1 MDLGRGLGLVNTPPL
16 FTNPDG
22 NTTGTNNDVESWSSP
37 ESLNVNEARYHGMFF
52 DQRLMIAFGQ
62 MDLTGYFDASA
73 YANKEMFQF
82 IAQNFN
88 NNIAVDWGGDVN
100 FFGPGL
106 VVAYSPA
113 EWVTVTGGW
122 FHGGR
127 PSSGLYQNAFKDPWL
142 AGEIDF
148 KPKTYGHP
156 GNYRFMVWS
165 QGSPRCSFITTDLPG
180 GCTAGIPEG
189 KKTQGFALSFD
200 QEINSVLGFWARY
213 GTQDGSVAQFDR
225 AFSIGAQMT
234 GEPIGRSNDTL
245 GVAYGLTN
253 PGGDYK
259 AFSGK
264 SGGEHYFEVY
274 YKFAAVPNALE
285 ISPDIQYIKNP
296 GGNTQVDSFYVLG
309 LRTQVFF

>member
-1 MDLGRGLGLVNTPPL
+1 LL
-16 FTNPDG
+16 TNPDG
-22 NTTGTNNDVESWSSP
+22 NTTGTNNDVETWVNP
-37 ESLNVNEARYHGMFF
+37 ESLNINEARYQGSFF
-52 DQRLMIAFGQ
+52 DQRLMIAFGH
-62 MDLTGYFDASA
+62 MDLTAYFDTNV
-73 YANKEMFQF
+73 YANKETFQF

-88 NNIAVDWGGDVN
+88 NNIAIDWGGDVN

-113 EWVTVTGGW
+113 EWVTAIGGW

-127 PSSGLYQNAFKDPWL
+127 LDSVLYQNFFKDPWL

-148 KPKTYGHP
+148 KPKAFGRP

-165 QGSPRCSFITTDLPG
+165 QGTPRCSFTTDLPG
-180 GCTAGIPEG
+180 SCTTGIPEG
-189 KKTQGFALSFD
+189 KKTQGFAVSFD

-213 GTQDGSVAQFDR
+213 GTQDGSVAQFDQ

-296 GGNTQVDSFYVLG
+296 GCNTQVDSFYVLG
-309 LRTQVFF
+309 LRTQVFFLTAYSSKKRRIQ